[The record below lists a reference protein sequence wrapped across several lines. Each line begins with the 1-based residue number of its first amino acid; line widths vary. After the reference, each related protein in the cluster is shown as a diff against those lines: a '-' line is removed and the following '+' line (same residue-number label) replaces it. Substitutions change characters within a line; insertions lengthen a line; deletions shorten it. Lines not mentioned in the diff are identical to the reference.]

1 VTPRLLALIPSAVAL
16 NLAMGFIVNQLGLPV
31 YLDSTGTVL
40 VAALAGPGAGVLAG
54 VVSQLVRSLYEGF
67 VWLPFGLIQVL
78 IAMMAVLAASRGGF
92 KTLWR
97 SAGWGTATGLVAGL
111 LSALISYF
119 IFKGVTATGVTA
131 VTTLL
136 AGLGLSR
143 EAAVTAA
150 SVGTDLV
157 DKLLV
162 FLLVGAALRG
172 LPARMMSRYPLGAK
186 ATGVAP

>member
-1 VTPRLLALIPSAVAL
+1 VAL

-186 ATGVAP
+186 ATGATQ

>member
-1 VTPRLLALIPSAVAL
+1 VAL

-67 VWLPFGLIQVL
+67 VWLPFGLIQML

-97 SAGWGTATGLVAGL
+97 SAGWGIATGLVAGL

>member
-1 VTPRLLALIPSAVAL
+1 VAL

-172 LPARMMSRYPLGAK
+172 LPARMMSRDPLGAK

>member
-67 VWLPFGLIQVL
+67 VWLPFGLIQML